1 MGDGSGEPRPRK
13 SALSQETECLMK
25 RAMIALVL
33 SVAVSRS
40 SDSFGAL
47 LRFQKVSDHCF
58 YLQLKESGENVA
70 AIVTDEGILI
80 VDPPSEP
87 GLSATADALKRL
99 SPKPVRWVVFSNPR
113 AVLSSGARFFAQKG
127 AMLLA
132 GTQLRDLSASIRETD
147 TKETAV
153 PGGSA
158 GELSSFPW
166 LIFQHQIN
174 LFPSA
179 LEIRIIAL
187 QHKAMTGG
195 DVVVH
200 VPAEK
205 VLFVGGLYEAAR
217 YPDIDTAAQGDAGG
231 WVDGLKQVFDSVP
244 VLKPAIPPKPAIAQ
258 VKTDPKAEPEK
269 TLEEGI
275 AVVSAR
281 GDASNFQNLKDLLIA
296 CQKLRS
302 DISRAIKAGRSC
314 DEFLSSTKADP
325 YRGYG
330 NLNAY
335 ATQLCEAVASSPEPA
350 K

>member
-1 MGDGSGEPRPRK
+1 
-13 SALSQETECLMK
+13 LQETELLMN
-25 RAMIALVL
+25 RAMVALVL
-33 SVAVSRS
+33 SVAVLRS

-47 LRFQKVSDHCF
+47 LRFQKVSDHCY

-132 GTQLRDLSASIRETD
+132 GTRLRDLSASIRETD
-147 TKETAV
+147 TEETAV

-166 LIFQHQIN
+166 LIFEHQIN

-217 YPDIDTAAQGDAGG
+217 YPDIDTAAQGDAGE

-244 VLKPAIPPKPAIAQ
+244 VLKPAIPPKP
-258 VKTDPKAEPEK
+258 DPKAEPEK

-275 AVVSAR
+275 AVVSAH

-302 DISRAIKAGRSC
+302 EISRAVKAGRSC
-314 DEFLSSTKADP
+314 DDFLSSTKADP

>member
-1 MGDGSGEPRPRK
+1 M
-13 SALSQETECLMK
+13 QETELLMN
-25 RAMIALVL
+25 RAMVALVL
-33 SVAVSRS
+33 SVAVLRS

-47 LRFQKVSDHCF
+47 LRFQKVSDHCY

-132 GTQLRDLSASIRETD
+132 GTRLRDLSASIRETD
-147 TKETAV
+147 TEETAV

-166 LIFQHQIN
+166 LIFEHQIN

-217 YPDIDTAAQGDAGG
+217 YPDIDTAAQGDAGE

-244 VLKPAIPPKPAIAQ
+244 VLKPAIPPKP
-258 VKTDPKAEPEK
+258 DPKAEPEK

-275 AVVSAR
+275 AVVSAH

-302 DISRAIKAGRSC
+302 EISRAVKAGRSC
-314 DEFLSSTKADP
+314 DDFLSSTKADP